1 MNKNECQIIFT
12 GKLQLRKKK
21 GKIVHH
27 HTLKLLKMSK
37 DQHLSFDLVLRSS
50 KCQNLEILLSS
61 LYVGV

>member
-1 MNKNECQIIFT
+1 MPNNFYRKIAAE
-12 GKLQLRKKK
+12 KKK
-21 GKIVHH
+21 GKIVHQ

-37 DQHLSFDLVLRSS
+37 DQHLSFDLVRRSS